1 MAKEIDLSQYD
12 VTVASGIW
20 LNSRIFGVGTYK
32 APVVKELV
40 EFAKTQIEERRP
52 MAYFSLNGDKINP
65 YLLMEDLDVPDEDES
80 SSEDDKKEIDVE
92 SMFKSAEEFGSLNDK
107 KQCEYINSIKETPS
121 ELNENEADEY
131 DKVLYSNLTAY
142 KKVGKKKALVEIE
155 SVLALYE

>member
-20 LNSRIFGVGTYK
+20 LNSRIIGVGTYK
-32 APVVKELV
+32 APVAKELV

-52 MAYFSLNGDKINP
+52 MAYFSLNGDRINP
-65 YLLMEDLDVPDEDES
+65 YLLMEDLEIPDEVAKENES
-80 SSEDDKKEIDVE
+80 QVVDIE
-92 SMFKSAEEFGSLNDK
+92 SMFKSAKEFGSLSDK
-107 KQCEYINSIKETPS
+107 VQCEYINSIKEAPVELDES
-121 ELNENEADEY
+121 EAEEY

-142 KKVGKKKALVEIE
+142 KEVGKKKALVEIE